1 MPNILI
7 KSHPFSMLKQFSMFL
22 VALYRNRS
30 MILQLTA
37 RDFKV
42 RYLGSYL
49 GLLWAFI
56 QPAVTILIFWFV
68 FEVGFKSAPVSDIPF
83 VLWLITGI
91 IPWFF
96 IADTLSSATNS
107 IVENSF
113 LVKKVVF
120 RVSMLPIVK
129 LLAAL
134 IIHLFFVLVI
144 FSFFI
149 AYGIRPTLY
158 NLQVFYYGFAMI
170 VLLLGLS
177 WLTSA
182 LIIFLK
188 DVGQIVA
195 MFLQFGFWLTPIF
208 WAINIVPQKYHFY
221 LKLNPIYY
229 IIQGYRDSFI
239 NNVWFWEHPLY
250 GTYYWGVAATAFVVG
265 AVVFNRLRPHFADVL

>member
-1 MPNILI
+1 MVRVFYN
-7 KSHPFSMLKQFSMFL
+7 FL
-22 VALYRNRS
+22 LDLFRNRS
-30 MILQLTA
+30 LIRQLTV
-37 RDFKV
+37 RDFRT

-56 QPAVTILIFWFV
+56 QPTITILIFWFV
-68 FEVGFKSAPVSDIPF
+68 FEVGFKSAPVGDLPF
-83 VLWLITGI
+83 ILWLITGI

-96 IADTLSSATNS
+96 IADTLSSATYS
-107 IVENSF
+107 IVENNY

-129 LLAAL
+129 LLSAL
-134 IIHLFFVLVI
+134 VIHMFFVIVIFLFFM
-144 FSFFI
+144 

-158 NLQVFYYGFAMI
+158 SLQVLYYGFAMI
-170 VLLLGLS
+170 IFLLGLS
-177 WLTSA
+177 WVTSS

-208 WAINIVPQKYHFY
+208 WAIDMVPENYRFFI
-221 LKLNPIYY
+221 KLNPAYY

-239 NNVWFWEHPLY
+239 HKVWFWEHPLY
-250 GTYYWGVAATAFVVG
+250 STYYWGVTAIVFVAG
-265 AVVFNRLRPHFADVL
+265 AIIFNRLRPHFADVL

>member
-1 MPNILI
+1 MIRHFF
-7 KSHPFSMLKQFSMFL
+7 KFL
-22 VALYRNRS
+22 LDLFRNRS
-30 MILQLTA
+30 LILQLTA
-37 RDFKV
+37 RDFKT

-83 VLWLITGI
+83 ILWLITGI

-96 IADTLSSATNS
+96 IADTLASATNS

-129 LLAAL
+129 LLSAL
-134 IIHLFFVLVI
+134 LIHLFFVLVI
-144 FSFFI
+144 FGFFI

-158 NLQVFYYGFAMI
+158 SLQVFYYGFAMI
-170 VLLLGLS
+170 ILLLGLS

-188 DVGQIVA
+188 DVGQVVA
-195 MFLQFGFWLTPIF
+195 MCLQFGFWLTPIF
-208 WAINIVPQKYHFY
+208 WRVGMIPQKYQIFI
-221 LKLNPIYY
+221 KLNPVYY
-229 IIQGYRDSFI
+229 LVQGYRDCFI
-239 NNVWFWEHPLY
+239 NELWFWEYPVYTL
-250 GTYYWGVAATAFVVG
+250 YYWGVAAFVFVVG